1 MLKDIKGT
9 ILKDARQ
16 EGELALKKAEEE
28 VEQELLRARKEGE
41 AKVKRAE
48 SEGESIVEGER
59 RERLSWAKLEGKR
72 LTAEAKEDAMNVA
85 FDSLIERVKAYA
97 KTRQYAE
104 KAKAKISSAVKELGE
119 KAIIR
124 VKKGDK
130 KLLLLNGAEV
140 REDAEILGGA
150 IVESRDAKLRIDL
163 SVEETLNAQRDM
175 VRKEIYKRLF
185 K

>member
-9 ILKDARQ
+9 ILKDAKL

-28 VEQELLRARKEGE
+28 VEADLLRARKEGE
-41 AKVKRAE
+41 AKVKRIEGEAEATVE
-48 SEGESIVEGER
+48 SER
-59 RERLSWAKLEGKR
+59 KERLSGAKLEAKR
-72 LTAEAKEDAMNVA
+72 LTAEAKEDAMNA
-85 FDSLIERVKAYA
+85 ALDSLIERVKSYA

-104 KAKAKISSAVKELGE
+104 KTRERISSAVKELGG
-119 KAIIR
+119 KAVIH

-130 KLLLLNGAEV
+130 KLFPVNGAEV

-150 IVESRDAKLRIDL
+150 IVESRDARLRIDL
-163 SVEETLNAQRDM
+163 SVEEMLNAQRDA
-175 VRKEIYKRLF
+175 VRKEIYKWLF

>member
-28 VEQELLRARKEGE
+28 VEAELLRARKEGE
-41 AKVKRAE
+41 ARVKRAE
-48 SEGESIVEGER
+48 GEAEATVESER
-59 RERLSWAKLEGKR
+59 KERLSWAKLEAKR
-72 LTAEAKEDAMNVA
+72 LLAEAKEDAVNA
-85 FDSLIERVKAYA
+85 ALDSLIERVKSYA

-104 KAKAKISSAVKELGE
+104 KAKAKISSAVKELGSR
-119 KAIIR
+119 AVIR

-130 KLLLLNGAEV
+130 KLLSVNGAEV
-140 REDAEILGGA
+140 REDADILGGA
-150 IVESRDAKLRIDL
+150 IVESTDAKLRIDL
-163 SVEETLNAQRDM
+163 SVEEMLNAQRDM
-175 VRKEIYKRLF
+175 IRKEIYRRLF